1 MDTLLSET
9 HSVCL
14 KQTQMPGSAALFTDF
29 LYQFERVSRFYPHPP
44 DVAKIADAARGIQLP
59 PEHRKALVAALRAQN
74 ASGGDATAE
83 NLNLLAELDTVV
95 VATGQ
100 QVGLYGG
107 PVFALYKALT
117 AIELARNLRAG
128 GQRAVAVFWMATED
142 HDLAE
147 IDHTWLLDAHDRA
160 VRVHAAATHHE
171 GEPVG
176 AVAIEDT
183 ALPGLRAHLDGL
195 ACADE
200 AAGLAAESYPDGV
213 SFRDG
218 FRGLLNRLVRHDGLI
233 FLDPMD
239 PAIRRL
245 AAPLFER
252 ALDEGDDLNR
262 LLLERC
268 AALEDSGYHTQVRV
282 TDETSLLFR
291 FDEDRRI
298 AMKRVPN
305 GYEQAGRMHTVEDLR
320 KELAS
325 DPGRFSPSA
334 LLRPV
339 TQDFLLP
346 TAAYVAGPA
355 EIAYLAQAGVLYER
369 LLGRMP
375 VVLPRLSLTVLDSRA
390 ERLLNK
396 YGLTAADCFQA
407 EGDLRSRIAAQLV
420 PAAIEKQLKASEA
433 LIEKALADAH
443 GPLASFDPTLGQALD
458 SSSKKMRYQFGKIR
472 TKAAAES
479 LRRDS
484 RAEGDAAY
492 LANLI
497 YPEGNPQERVFSV
510 MSFLARYG
518 DGFVDAVRAAVR
530 PACLD
535 HQILT
540 L

>member
-1 MDTLLSET
+1 MDKSLSET
-9 HSVCL
+9 QSVCL

-29 LYQFERVSRFYPHPP
+29 LYRFERVSGFYHHPP
-44 DVAKIADAARGIQLP
+44 DVAKIAEVARGIQLP
-59 PEHRKALVAALRAQN
+59 PPRRAALVAALRAQN

-83 NLNLLAELDTVV
+83 NLNLLAGPDTVV

-100 QVGLYGG
+100 QVGLFGG

-117 AIELARNLRAG
+117 AIELAKSLCAAG
-128 GQRAVAVFWMATED
+128 QPAVAVFWMATED

-147 IDHTWLLDAHDRA
+147 IDHTWLLDAKGKA
-160 VRVHAAATHHE
+160 VRVQGAATHHE

-176 AVAIEDT
+176 ALAIEDT
-183 ALPGLRAHLDGL
+183 ALPALRAHLDGL
-195 ACADE
+195 PYADE
-200 AAGLAAESYPDGV
+200 AVALAAENYPDRV

-218 FRGLLNRLVRHDGLI
+218 FRGLLNHLVRDDGLI

-245 AAPLFER
+245 AAPLFEQ
-252 ALDEGDDLNR
+252 ALDEDDDLNR

-268 AALEDSGYHTQVRV
+268 AALEDAGYHTQVRV

-291 FDEDRRI
+291 FDDDRRI

-305 GYEQAGRMHTVEDLR
+305 GYEQAGRLFSTDDLR
-320 KELAS
+320 QEVAS
-325 DPGRFSPSA
+325 QPQRFSPNV

-346 TAAYVAGPA
+346 TVAYIAGPA
-355 EIAYLAQAGVLYER
+355 EIAYLAQAEVLYER

-375 VVLPRLSLTVLDSRA
+375 LVLPRLSLTVLDSRA
-390 ERLLNK
+390 HRLLNR
-396 YGLTAADCFQA
+396 YALAAADCFQA
-407 EGDLRSRIAAQLV
+407 ESDLRAQIATQLV
-420 PAAIEKQLKASEA
+420 PAAVDKQLKASEA

-443 GPLASFDPTLGQALD
+443 RPLLSFDPTLGQALD
-458 SSSKKMRYQFGKIR
+458 NSSKKMRYQFAKIR
-472 TKAAAES
+472 SKAAAES

-484 RAEGDAAY
+484 RAAGDAAC

-497 YPEGNPQERVFSV
+497 YPERNPQERLFSV

-518 DGFVDAVRAAVR
+518 DGFVDSVREAVR